1 MCISVKN
8 MDKAISCIVQD
19 DALVLYLR
27 GSHYYP
33 LVPIDV
39 ERAATGVNTSIVIF
53 GHATTY
59 II

>member
-1 MCISVKN
+1 